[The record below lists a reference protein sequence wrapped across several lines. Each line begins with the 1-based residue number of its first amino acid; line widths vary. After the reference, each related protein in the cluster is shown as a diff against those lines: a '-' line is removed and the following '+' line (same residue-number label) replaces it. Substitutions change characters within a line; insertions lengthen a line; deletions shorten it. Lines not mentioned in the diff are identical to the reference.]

1 MITTLRF
8 YNQETQSYIDSIVL
22 LRFPNESIL
31 DFQILSTIVVH
42 KMALEA
48 TKYSLST
55 ALPRKGGDSFLFSHL
70 WAINWVEKK
79 NN

>member
-8 YNQETQSYIDSIVL
+8 YNQETQSYIDGIVL
-22 LRFPNESIL
+22 LRFPNESVL

-55 ALPRKGGDSFLFSHL
+55 ALPRKEVIHFCFPIYEQL
-70 WAINWVEKK
+70 IE
-79 NN
+79 